1 LLAVGS
7 LRALTRLQVAP
18 RCLATRPVEVGGL
31 ESAAVGRLES
41 ARDRLAVALDVPT
54 LAEAEALIEALA
66 GVPGWLKVGAELFTA
81 VGPPALAAAGRR
93 AQVFLDTKL
102 HDIPNTV
109 ARSVAAAT
117 RHGVSMLTLHA
128 AGGRAM
134 LRAAREAAEDT
145 AAACGGS
152 RPALIAVTVLTSF
165 AAADLEEVGV
175 TDASVEDQVARLVDL
190 AVAAGLDGIVASP
203 REAAA
208 VRRRAGEALRIVTP
222 GIRPRDWPADDQ
234 ARAASAA
241 EAIAAGSDVLVVG
254 RPVLRAPDPAAAARG
269 LIGEIEQARGAQ
281 EA

>member
-1 LLAVGS
+1 M
-7 LRALTRLQVAP
+7 
-18 RCLATRPVEVGGL
+18 
-31 ESAAVGRLES
+31 GRLES
-41 ARDRLAVALDVPT
+41 ARDRLAIALDVPA
-54 LAEAEALIEALA
+54 LADAEALIEALA
-66 GVPGWLKVGAELFTA
+66 GVPGWLKVGGELFTA
-81 VGPPALAAAGRR
+81 AGPPALAAAGRR
-93 AQVFLDTKL
+93 AKVFLDTKL

-128 AGGRAM
+128 GGGSAM
-134 LRAAREAAEDT
+134 LRAAREAAEDA

-165 AAADLEEVGV
+165 SPADLEEVGI
-175 TDASVEDQVARLVDL
+175 AGAEVEDQVARLVDL
-190 AVAAGLDGIVASP
+190 AVAAGLDGVVASP
-203 REAAA
+203 WEAAS
-208 VRRRAGEALRIVTP
+208 VRGRAGEALRIVTP

-254 RPVLRAPDPAAAARG
+254 RPVLRAPDPAAAARK

>member
-1 LLAVGS
+1 MD
-7 LRALTRLQVAP
+7 RFD
-18 RCLATRPVEVGGL
+18 
-31 ESAAVGRLES
+31 S
-41 ARDRLAVALDVPT
+41 ARDRLAIALDVPT
-54 LAEAEALIEALA
+54 LAEAEVLIEALA

-81 VGPPALAAAGRR
+81 AGPAALAAARKR
-93 AQVFLDTKL
+93 AKVFLDTKL

-134 LRAAREAAEDT
+134 LRAAREAADD
-145 AAACGGS
+145 AAAAGGSS

-165 AAADLEEVGV
+165 SAADLKEVGIAGV
-175 TDASVEDQVARLVDL
+175 EVEDQVARLVDL
-190 AVAAGLDGIVASP
+190 AVEAGLDGIVASP
-203 REAAA
+203 WEAAS
-208 VRRRAGEALRIVTP
+208 VRRRAGRVLRIVTP

-254 RPVLRAPDPAAAARG
+254 RPVLRAPDPAAAARK
-269 LIGEIEQARGAQ
+269 LVAEIEQACGAQ
-281 EA
+281 GA